1 MKITALFRKTV
12 LISLFGHLTFFSIFN
27 FTFSGRSADFL
38 HTDISFWGGV
48 LSNSQIIRPEA
59 AAPRNIRQ
67 LKVHPKAMPGPA
79 KETNTA
85 FLTGLPAV
93 KPHVSPVS
101 NEVKQPP
108 PEKGQMPWIKQP
120 KVKEPVIIFHPAL
133 PYDFS
138 LYFKDRQVAHVELDF
153 KVNPKEEPEAIIV
166 KRRVSSGNLEVDL
179 LSLRYIEHYL
189 FIQESRFTPDKW
201 QTVKIDLTGKND

>member
-1 MKITALFRKTV
+1 MKKAGLFKKTV
-12 LISLFGHLTFFSIFN
+12 LFSLFGHLTFFSIFN
-27 FTFSGRSADFL
+27 FTFAGSPADFL

-48 LSNSQIIRPEA
+48 LSNSQIVRPESGA
-59 AAPRNIRQ
+59 LRNTKQ
-67 LKVHPKAMPGPA
+67 LKVSAKAIPGTA
-79 KETNTA
+79 KETNRVFPAALPLFKPQVSVA
-85 FLTGLPAV
+85 F
-93 KPHVSPVS
+93 
-101 NEVKQPP
+101 NEVKAGF
-108 PEKGQMPWIKQP
+108 EKEEMPWIKQP

-138 LYFKDRQVAHVELDF
+138 LYFKDRQIAHVELDF
-153 KVNPKEEPEAIIV
+153 KINPKEEPEAILV